1 MERLKSAVYSASLT
15 HIHAT
20 QRKTDRLNTC
30 ISTFSLDALMLAV
43 THAKVHRMITV
54 SFAPSIQR
62 HKPVAEQRVSVGTLA
77 QVLDAACGATSG
89 LRHYI
94 LDDQGAIR
102 KHVAVFVNQEMHLP
116 RDELSRPLRSGDQV
130 LVIQCLTGG

>member
-1 MERLKSAVYSASLT
+1 
-15 HIHAT
+15 
-20 QRKTDRLNTC
+20 
-30 ISTFSLDALMLAV
+30 
-43 THAKVHRMITV
+43 MITV
-54 SFAPSIQR
+54 EFAPSIQR
-62 HKPVAEQRVSVGTLA
+62 HKTVATQSVSAGTLSQA
-77 QVLDAACGATSG
+77 LEASCSATAG

-116 RDELSRPLRSGDQV
+116 RDDLSRLLRSGDKV